1 MLYNPHG
8 AEPITAVVVMSLR
21 NARFTP
27 PRNRG
32 VDNHELP
39 FVRFGR
45 IHRRSVDHSCVSA
58 LATGETS
65 KLVTEVFTAERSR
78 SIADNGIAD
87 LRLQFV
93 SIYRGGVLVFDK
105 LGRAMESTQ
114 LQKTIEIWLAMATI
128 NSRERTLLATRQ
140 GSRRFE
146 VGPPGGSYSHRR
158 EGSPKT
164 APIAR
169 SGQTSR

>member
-1 MLYNPHG
+1 
-8 AEPITAVVVMSLR
+8 MSCR
-21 NARFTP
+21 NARFRS
-27 PRNRG
+27 PRNPG
-32 VDNHELP
+32 GDNHELP
-39 FVRFGR
+39 LVRPGR

-114 LQKTIEIWLAMATI
+114 FQKTIETWLNKPRGDVRVVAGLMCDRPDRIPEDAMDRRRPCR
-128 NSRERTLLATRQ
+128 SRALARLL
-140 GSRRFE
+140 
-146 VGPPGGSYSHRR
+146 
-158 EGSPKT
+158 
-164 APIAR
+164 
-169 SGQTSR
+169 